1 MKSHWLKMG
10 YWRWLWGRL
19 PWEVRWVVL
28 AALLLGLL
36 GGGWV
41 AASAATSNDGAEV
54 AIGSNPIIIET
65 TIQKVITVRKN
76 GKIIRKI
83 VPVVKRVKVLQRAGT
98 VYETRREYVTQVV
111 TGPEGPVTRT
121 VSELVPVVTT
131 RADHSERQ
139 AADRDQDAVPID
151 DANED
156 GPTHADARRD
166 AKRHA
171 DPDPDGSAGH
181 GHEDDDGVEDPDAD
195 EDPDASIRPR
205 RSTRRKT
212 ETRTVTETQIVTVT
226 PDAVTVTVTPDPV
239 TVTRTETET
248 VTVTVDSGGG

>member
-1 MKSHWLKMG
+1 MRSHWLKMG

-65 TIQKVITVRKN
+65 TIEKVITVREH

-111 TGPEGPVTRT
+111 RKPGHSVTRI
-121 VSELVPVVTT
+121 VSEVVPVVTT
-131 RADHSERQ
+131 EQITVNGKPRVVIKTQFQSTTRTKT
-139 AADRDQDAVPID
+139 VPLTQTLV
-151 DANED
+151 ATQNV
-156 GPTHADARRD
+156 TQTR
-166 AKRHA
+166 
-171 DPDPDGSAGH
+171 PDGSAGH
-181 GHEDDDGVEDPDAD
+181 GHEDDDGAQTGPDAD
-195 EDPDASIRPR
+195 EDPDRQSDGDG
-205 RSTRRKT
+205 
-212 ETRTVTETQIVTVT
+212 
-226 PDAVTVTVTPDPV
+226 DAHGHRHSDRDGHP
-239 TVTRTETET
+239 
-248 VTVTVDSGGG
+248 

>member
-1 MKSHWLKMG
+1 VRSHWLKMG
-10 YWRWLWGRL
+10 YWRFLWARL

-65 TIQKVITVRKN
+65 TVQKVITVREN

-98 VYETRREYVTQVV
+98 VYETRREYVTQIVKKP
-111 TGPEGPVTRT
+111 GGRVTRT

-131 RADHSERQ
+131 EQITVNGKPRIVTKTQFQSTTRTKT
-139 AADRDQDAVPID
+139 VPLTQTLVATQNVTQIQTQTAPPVTD
-151 DANED
+151 TKTTTESR
-156 GPTHADARRD
+156 TQTQ
-166 AKRHA
+166 
-171 DPDPDGSAGH
+171 
-181 GHEDDDGVEDPDAD
+181 
-195 EDPDASIRPR
+195 
-205 RSTRRKT
+205 TRTQTVNQTQTET

-248 VTVTVDSGGG
+248 ETKTVTVDSGGG

>member
-10 YWRWLWGRL
+10 YWRLLWGRL

-65 TIQKVITVRKN
+65 TIQKVITVREN

-98 VYETRREYVTQVV
+98 VYETQREYVTQVV
-111 TGPEGPVTRT
+111 TGPGGSRDAHRVRARPGRDHG
-121 VSELVPVVTT
+121 
-131 RADHSERQ
+131 ADHSERQ
-139 AADRDQDAVPID
+139 AADRDQDAVPVD

-156 GPTHADARRD
+156 GPAHADARRD

-171 DPDPDGSAGH
+171 DP
-181 GHEDDDGVEDPDAD
+181 
-195 EDPDASIRPR
+195 RRLR
-205 RSTRRKT
+205 RSRTRR
-212 ETRTVTETQIVTVT
+212 R
-226 PDAVTVTVTPDPV
+226 
-239 TVTRTETET
+239 RRR
-248 VTVTVDSGGG
+248 